1 MELETLINA
10 LPVLYE
16 ACQDIRNFADCEHC
30 PLNDACLEAT
40 SVIDAAEGITKRE
53 WDSFLKF
60 SDDVH
65 DYMHYDDEAD
75 WADYMRKMEAEDRMM
90 EGDEYYD

>member
-1 MELETLINA
+1 MEVKTITDVLGL
-10 LPVLYE
+10 LYE

-30 PLNDACLEAT
+30 PLYEACLETT
-40 SVIDAAEGITKRE
+40 SVIDAAEGITMGE

-65 DYMHYDDEAD
+65 DYMRYDDEAD
-75 WADYMRKMEAEDRMM
+75 WADYMRKSEAEDRMI
-90 EGDEYYD
+90 ERDDYYD